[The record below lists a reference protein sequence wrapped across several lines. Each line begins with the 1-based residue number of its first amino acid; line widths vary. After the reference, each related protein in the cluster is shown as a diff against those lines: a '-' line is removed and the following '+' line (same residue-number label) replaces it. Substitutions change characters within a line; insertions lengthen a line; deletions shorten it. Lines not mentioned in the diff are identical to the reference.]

1 MTENKLI
8 RTHSSL
14 DFLRQCIVLMSIA
27 AVLFSASSDALA
39 KKDNKKRSEQ
49 LTPIE
54 LQSKLMS
61 FGDRFATIMD
71 ESYLKFDALNP
82 TQEARLKV
90 RTVTMFSITAALTI
104 AAEPNPDVALLDLI
118 ILTKLGRMTYEKHWR
133 KVFGKQVDEIIIGL
147 KILEKDILQIAKTVM
162 TGEQLSEL
170 DSLILKWRQDHPKHH
185 GFTYI
190 RFDNFSGS
198 RHHSDLNEV
207 LKSRSLLAPVKDAT
221 RQIEEARLLA
231 ERAMYLA
238 TRIPLLSGRLID
250 TWLSDWF
257 VNPEVKEF
265 IADFHLVSKSS
276 GLLGDTAEKLP
287 ELIQKERTLAIDQFM
302 DRVAEERKA
311 TLQALISEEKR
322 LGGLLSELRQTIT
335 ESNELISS
343 ADILAKRLGF
353 DPNTPHE
360 MRIESYRKTIA
371 EATVAIQQ
379 LQMLVET
386 TVNLIQTPNLE
397 NLFPYLKSS
406 FDLAEEEGEQLVD
419 HAFRQA
425 IYLIFIWMAVYIIG
439 KLILRLLTEKLFVSR
454 K

>member
-1 MTENKLI
+1 
-8 RTHSSL
+8 
-14 DFLRQCIVLMSIA
+14 
-27 AVLFSASSDALA
+27 
-39 KKDNKKRSEQ
+39 
-49 LTPIE
+49 
-54 LQSKLMS
+54 
-61 FGDRFATIMD
+61 
-71 ESYLKFDALNP
+71 
-82 TQEARLKV
+82 
-90 RTVTMFSITAALTI
+90 
-104 AAEPNPDVALLDLI
+104 
-118 ILTKLGRMTYEKHWR
+118 
-133 KVFGKQVDEIIIGL
+133 
-147 KILEKDILQIAKTVM
+147 
-162 TGEQLSEL
+162 
-170 DSLILKWRQDHPKHH
+170 
-185 GFTYI
+185 
-190 RFDNFSGS
+190 
-198 RHHSDLNEV
+198 V

-265 IADFHLVSKSS
+265 IADFHIVSKSS
-276 GLLGDTAEKLP
+276 GLLGDMAEKLP
-287 ELIQKERTLAIDQFM
+287 ELLQKERTLAIDQFM

-343 ADILAKRLGF
+343 ADILAERLGF

-360 MRIESYRKTIA
+360 MRIDSYRKTIA